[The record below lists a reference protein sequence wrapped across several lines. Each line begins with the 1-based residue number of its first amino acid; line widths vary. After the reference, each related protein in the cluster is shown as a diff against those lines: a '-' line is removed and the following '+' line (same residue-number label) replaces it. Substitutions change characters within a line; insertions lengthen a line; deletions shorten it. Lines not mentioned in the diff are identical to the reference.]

1 MEKSKKHMR
10 AQRSGPRQNSS
21 LYSLRTIERTQQR
34 LWVLACVLF
43 VLVSLS
49 LLTLDATSAAAERL
63 ISGATN
69 RARLL
74 IDQYGTALALLAIV
88 SLACA
93 YVYEKLLLVRNQN
106 RELVQALDASATVLA
121 LRNHQLDT
129 WDQLSHQLIT
139 NFNLPRLLDLIVET
153 AAQVTASDCAAAI
166 VSDRDTPHLRL
177 GAIHHRG
184 MQTELARRVAAKV
197 IATGE
202 PVEIARNSVPEEFDR
217 PDLAWED
224 LIAIAATPLV
234 SAGSIHGALIVGRL
248 EPAEP
253 YPQNIIEVLSSF
265 ANQASI
271 ALEKAHLYAET
282 QSQLQR
288 LARLLEELRFAQSR
302 LGDSEAVSEPKEAML
317 AETDGTQ
324 VPPGVETAA
333 PV

>member
-1 MEKSKKHMR
+1 MKKSIHMR
-10 AQRSGPRQNSS
+10 AQRSGRRQDSS
-21 LYSLRTIERTQQR
+21 LYSLRTIEKTQQR
-34 LWVLACVLF
+34 LWLLACVLF

-69 RARLL
+69 WARLL

-88 SLACA
+88 SLAC
-93 YVYEKLLLVRNQN
+93 VYIYQQLLVVRNQN
-106 RELVQALDASATVLA
+106 RELVQALDSSATVLA

-153 AAQVTASDCAAAI
+153 ASQVTASDCAAVI

-184 MQTELARRVAAKV
+184 MQTDLARRVAAKV
-197 IATGE
+197 IATGDS
-202 PVEIARNSVPEEFDR
+202 VEIARDSVPEEFDR

-234 SAGSIHGALIVGRL
+234 AADSIHGALIVGRL

-288 LARLLEELRFAQSR
+288 LGRLLEELRLAQSR
-302 LGDSEAVSEPKEAML
+302 LGDSEPVTEPKEAML

-324 VPPGVETAA
+324 ARTGAETAA
-333 PV
+333 PL

>member
-1 MEKSKKHMR
+1 MEQSKYMR
-10 AQRSGPRQNSS
+10 AQRSGHRQDGS

-34 LWVLACVLF
+34 LWLLACVLF
-43 VLVSLS
+43 LLVSLS
-49 LLTLDATSAAAERL
+49 LLTLDAASATAER
-63 ISGATN
+63 IFSGATT
-69 RARLL
+69 RAQLL

-88 SLACA
+88 SLTC
-93 YVYEKLLLVRNQN
+93 VYMYQQLLLVRNQN
-106 RELVQALDASATVLA
+106 RALVQALDASARVLA

-153 AAQVTASDCAAAI
+153 AAQVTASDSAAVI
-166 VSDRDTPHLRL
+166 VSDGDTPHLRL

-202 PVEIARNSVPEEFDR
+202 SIQIARDSVPDEFDM
-217 PDLAWED
+217 PDFAWED

-234 SAGSIHGALIVGRL
+234 AAGSIHGALIVGRL
-248 EPAEP
+248 VPANP
-253 YPQNIIEVLSSF
+253 YPHDIMNVLGSF

-288 LARLLEELRFAQSR
+288 LEKLLDEIRLAHSR
-302 LGDSEAVSEPKEAML
+302 LRDPEPVSAPQEAML
-317 AETDGTQ
+317 DETDGAQ
-324 VPPGVETAA
+324 VPSGAETAA

>member
-1 MEKSKKHMR
+1 MKKSKHMQ
-10 AQRSGPRQNSS
+10 AQRSGPRQDSS

-34 LWVLACVLF
+34 LWLLACVLF

-49 LLTLDATSAAAERL
+49 LLTLDATSAVAERL

-69 RARLL
+69 RAHLL
-74 IDQYGTALALLAIV
+74 IDRYGNALALLAIV
-88 SLACA
+88 SLTC
-93 YVYEKLLLVRNQN
+93 VYIYQQLLLARNQN
-106 RELVQALDASATVLA
+106 RELVRALDASARVLA

-153 AAQVTASDCAAAI
+153 AAQVTASDCAAVI

-177 GAIHHRG
+177 RAIHHRG
-184 MQTELARRVAAKV
+184 MQTDLARRVAAKV

-202 PVEIARNSVPEEFDR
+202 SVEIARDSVPEEFDR

-234 SAGSIHGALIVGRL
+234 AAGSIHGALIVGRL
-248 EPAEP
+248 EPADP
-253 YPQNIIEVLSSF
+253 YPQNIIEVLASF
-265 ANQASI
+265 ASQASI

-288 LARLLEELRFAQSR
+288 LGKLLEELRFAHSR
-302 LGDSEAVSEPKEAML
+302 LGDSEPVSEPKEAML

-324 VPPGVETAA
+324 VPSDVETTT

>member
-1 MEKSKKHMR
+1 MAKSKHMR
-10 AQRSGPRQNSS
+10 AQRSGPRQDSS
-21 LYSLRTIERTQQR
+21 LYSLRTIEKTQQR
-34 LWVLACVLF
+34 LWVLACVLLL
-43 VLVSLS
+43 LVSLS

-69 RARLL
+69 RAHLL
-74 IDQYGTALALLAIV
+74 FDQYGTALALLAIV
-88 SLACA
+88 SLACI
-93 YVYEKLLLVRNQN
+93 YIYQQLLLARNRN
-106 RELVQALDASATVLA
+106 RELVQALDASARVLA

-153 AAQVTASDCAAAI
+153 AAQVTASDSAAVI

-202 PVEIARNSVPEEFDR
+202 SVEIARDSVPEEFDR
-217 PDLAWED
+217 PDLAWEG
-224 LIAIAATPLV
+224 LIAMAATPLV
-234 SAGSIHGALIVGRL
+234 AAGAIHGALIVGRL
-248 EPAEP
+248 QPAGP
-253 YPQNIIEVLSSF
+253 YPRNIIEVLGSF
-265 ANQASI
+265 ASQASI

-288 LARLLEELRFAQSR
+288 LGKLLEELRFAQSR
-302 LGDSEAVSEPKEAML
+302 LGDSEPVSAPKEAMP
-317 AETDGTQ
+317 AETAGTQ
-324 VPPGVETAA
+324 VPSSAETPA
-333 PV
+333 PA

>member
-1 MEKSKKHMR
+1 MKKFKHMQV
-10 AQRSGPRQNSS
+10 QRSGPGQNSS
-21 LYSLRTIERTQQR
+21 LYSLRTIESTQQR
-34 LWVLACVLF
+34 LWLLACVLF
-43 VLVSLS
+43 VLLCLS

-63 ISGATN
+63 IFGATN
-69 RARLL
+69 WAHLL
-74 IDQYGTALALLAIV
+74 IDQYGTGLALLAIV

-93 YVYEKLLLVRNQN
+93 YVYEKLLLARNQN
-106 RELVQALDASATVLA
+106 RELVQALDASARVLA

-153 AAQVTASDCAAAI
+153 ASQVTASDCAAVI

-184 MQTELARRVAAKV
+184 MQTDLARRVAAKV
-197 IATGE
+197 IATGDSL
-202 PVEIARNSVPEEFDR
+202 EIARDSVPEEFDR

-224 LIAIAATPLV
+224 LMAIAATPLV
-234 SAGSIHGALIVGRL
+234 AADSIHGALIVGRL

-282 QSQLQR
+282 QLQLQR
-288 LARLLEELRFAQSR
+288 LARLLEELRLAQSR
-302 LGDSEAVSEPKEAML
+302 LGDSEPVSEPKKVML
-317 AETDGTQ
+317 AETDGTH
-324 VPPGVETAA
+324 VPSDVETAA